1 MDKSKMRHFEELL
14 IQEKKER
21 EHSLFDNR
29 IGLDVSLRDSTSE
42 LSSYDN
48 HPGDLG
54 SETYETE
61 LNQSFRIN
69 DKYMISEIDVAL
81 KKIEDGNYGE
91 CEACHQDIEEERLEL
106 MPHARFCIEC
116 EQNYEQKIND
126 QENVEEEGRPIEEQV
141 MLPTLGYSFRDM
153 TLDNE
158 VGYDGEDTWQDL
170 NEYNVKMSDNDFSH
184 EDSFGYVEDIDQIS
198 NSRYKDQVR

>member
-1 MDKSKMRHFEELL
+1 MNKNKLNHFKDLLEE
-14 IQEKKER
+14 EKKER
-21 EHSLFDNR
+21 EHSLFDDR
-29 IGLDVSLRDSTSE
+29 MGMDVSLRDSTSE

-54 SETYETE
+54 SETYEQE
-61 LNQSFRIN
+61 VNFSFRTN

-91 CEACHQDIEEERLEL
+91 CEACHKGIEEERLEL
-106 MPHARFCIEC
+106 LPHARFCVEC
-116 EQNYEQKIND
+116 EHNYEQKIAD
-126 QENVEEEGRPIEEQV
+126 EENGRPIEEKVQ
-141 MLPTLGYSFRDM
+141 LPGLGFSFRDM
-153 TLDNE
+153 TIHDE
-158 VGYDGEDTWQDL
+158 IGFDGEDTWQAL

-198 NSRYKDQVR
+198 NGRYKKQI